1 MDLALKIIMTWLAT
15 IIMIAMGG
23 IGVGLVIDLGWKGI
37 PFLLLA
43 MGGVGA
49 FGYPCVAIWRDF

>member
-1 MDLALKIIMTWLAT
+1 MDLALKIFMIWFVTL
-15 IIMIAMGG
+15 IIIAVGG
-23 IGVGLVIDLGWKGI
+23 IGVGLVIDFGWKGI

-49 FGYPCVAIWRDF
+49 FGYLCVAIWRD